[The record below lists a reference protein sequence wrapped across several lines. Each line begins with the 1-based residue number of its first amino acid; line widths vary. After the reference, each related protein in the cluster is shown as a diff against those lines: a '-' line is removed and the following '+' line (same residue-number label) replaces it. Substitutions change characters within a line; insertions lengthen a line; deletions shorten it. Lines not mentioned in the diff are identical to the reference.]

1 MESWEARSVSQL
13 STPREVGLKR
23 PGFGCRGAIAK
34 RGVGPDGVV
43 VNPPAFSQ
51 DLHFLERVE
60 DLTVEELVAQLRV
73 EAFTVPVLPWA
84 AGFDIECLCSRIRQ
98 PLPQIFGYELR
109 AIVRTDM
116 LWNAPSSP

>member
-1 MESWEARSVSQL
+1 MLFILAFQRVA
-13 STPREVGLKR
+13 
-23 PGFGCRGAIAK
+23 GCTQAQ
-34 RGVGPDGVV
+34 
-43 VNPPAFSQ
+43 SEH
-51 DLHFLERVE
+51 LHTRTGMHHP
-60 DLTVEELVAQLRV
+60 LT
-73 EAFTVPVLPWA
+73 A

>member
-1 MESWEARSVSQL
+1 VESWEARSVSQL

-73 EAFTVPVLPWA
+73 QSVNQLATFTITVPDKVVL
-84 AGFDIECLCSRIRQ
+84 
-98 PLPQIFGYELR
+98 
-109 AIVRTDM
+109 
-116 LWNAPSSP
+116 SPTS